1 MKIDDLDQQLLM
13 YLQQNSK
20 ITYKE
25 LSDKLNLS
33 STAIHERIK
42 KLEKSG
48 VIGKYVALINR
59 RLINKELLVFSHVKL
74 SKHSHDN
81 IKEFENEIKNLKEVQ
96 SCFHVSGDYDY
107 IVKMAFINMDD
118 YRDFMVNK
126 LTTIKAIGSTH
137 STFVIGDIKDDTA
150 YQLI

>member
-1 MKIDDLDQQLLM
+1 MKFDTLDQQLLM
-13 YLQQNSK
+13 YLQENSK

-48 VIGKYVALINR
+48 IISKYVALVNR
-59 RLINKELLVFSHVKL
+59 RLISKELLVFSHIKL
-74 SKHSHDN
+74 QQHSADN
-81 IKEFENEIKNLKEVQ
+81 IRIFETEIQNLKEVQ
-96 SCFHVSGDYDY
+96 ACFHVSGDYDY
-107 IVKMAFINMDD
+107 IVKMSFENMDE

-126 LTTIKAIGSTH
+126 LTTIKVIGSSH
-137 STFVIGDIKDDTA
+137 STFVISDVKDDTA
-150 YQLI
+150 YQLV

>member
-1 MKIDDLDQQLLM
+1 MKFDSLDQQLLM
-13 YLQQNSK
+13 YLQENSK

-25 LSDKLNLS
+25 LSDKLQLS

-48 VIGKYVALINR
+48 IISKYVALVNR
-59 RLINKELLVFSHVKL
+59 RLINKELLVFSHIKL
-74 SKHSHDN
+74 QQHSADH
-81 IKEFENEIKNLKEVQ
+81 IKTFEEEIQNLKEVQ

-107 IVKMAFINMDD
+107 IVKMSFEHMDE

-126 LTTIKAIGSTH
+126 LTKINVIGSSH
-137 STFVIGDIKDDTA
+137 STFVISDIKDDTA
-150 YQLI
+150 YQLL

>member
-1 MKIDDLDQQLLM
+1 MKIDELDKRLLT
-13 YLQQNSK
+13 YLQDNSK

-42 KLEKSG
+42 KLEKLG
-48 VIGKYVALINR
+48 VINKYVALINR
-59 RLINKELLVFSHVKL
+59 RLINKELLVFSHIKL
-74 SKHSHDN
+74 SQHSQEN
-81 IKEFENEIKNLKEVQ
+81 IQIFESEIKNLSEVQ

-107 IVKMAFINMDD
+107 IVKMSFESMDD

-126 LTTIKAIGSTH
+126 LTTIKGIGSTH
-137 STFVIGDIKDDTA
+137 STFVIGDIKDETS

>member
-1 MKIDDLDQQLLM
+1 MKFDAIDRQLLM
-13 YLQQNSK
+13 YLQENSK

-25 LSDKLNLS
+25 LSDKLSLS

-48 VIGKYVALINR
+48 IISKYVALVNR
-59 RLINKELLVFSHVKL
+59 RIINKDLLVFSHIKL
-74 SKHSHDN
+74 QQHSTEN
-81 IKEFENEIKNLKEVQ
+81 IQFFEKEIQNLKEVQ

-107 IVKMAFINMDD
+107 IVKMAFESMDE
-118 YRDFMVNK
+118 YRDFMINK
-126 LTTIKAIGSTH
+126 LTKINVIGNSH
-137 STFVIGDIKDDTA
+137 SIFVIGDVKDDTA

>member
-1 MKIDDLDQQLLM
+1 MKFDDLDRRLLM
-13 YLQQNSK
+13 FLQDNSK

-48 VIGKYVALINR
+48 IINKYVALLNR
-59 RLINKELLVFSHVKL
+59 RTINKELLVFSHIKL
-74 SKHSHDN
+74 SQHSQEN
-81 IKEFENEIKNLKEVQ
+81 IILFETEIVQLPEVQ

-107 IVKMAFINMDD
+107 IVKMSFENMDE
-118 YRDFMVNK
+118 YRNFMVNK
-126 LTTIKAIGSTH
+126 LTTITVIGSTH
-137 STFVIGDIKDDTA
+137 STFVIGDVKEETA
-150 YQLI
+150 YKLI

>member
-1 MKIDDLDQQLLM
+1 MKIDELDKRLLT
-13 YLQQNSK
+13 YLQDNSK

-42 KLEKSG
+42 KLEKLG
-48 VIGKYVALINR
+48 VINKYVALINR

-74 SKHSHDN
+74 SQHSQEN
-81 IKEFENEIKNLKEVQ
+81 IQIFESEIKNLSEVQ

-107 IVKMAFINMDD
+107 IVKMSFESMDD

-126 LTTIKAIGSTH
+126 LTTIKGIGSTH
-137 STFVIGDIKDDTA
+137 STFVIGDIKDETS

>member
-1 MKIDDLDQQLLM
+1 MKFDTLDQQLLM
-13 YLQQNSK
+13 NLQENGK
-20 ITYKE
+20 ITYKD

-48 VIGKYVALINR
+48 VIEKYVALVNR
-59 RLINKELLVFSHVKL
+59 RMIGKELLVFSHIKL
-74 SKHSHDN
+74 QQHSQEH
-81 IKEFENEIKNLKEVQ
+81 IKIFEAEIQTLKEVQ

-107 IVKMAFINMDD
+107 IVKMSFENMDE

-126 LTTIKAIGSTH
+126 LTTINVIGSTY

-150 YQLI
+150 YQLV

>member
-1 MKIDDLDQQLLM
+1 MKFDSLDQQLLM
-13 YLQQNSK
+13 YLQENSK

-25 LSDKLNLS
+25 LSDKLQLS

-48 VIGKYVALINR
+48 IISKYVALVNR
-59 RLINKELLVFSHVKL
+59 RLINKELVVFSHIKL
-74 SKHSHDN
+74 QQHSAEN
-81 IKEFENEIKNLKEVQ
+81 IKKFEEEIQNLKEVQ

-107 IVKMAFINMDD
+107 IVKMSFEHMDE

-126 LTTIKAIGSTH
+126 LTTINVIGSSH
-137 STFVIGDIKDDTA
+137 STFVISDVKDDTT

>member
-1 MKIDDLDQQLLM
+1 MKIDELDKRLLT
-13 YLQQNSK
+13 YLQDNSK

-42 KLEKSG
+42 KLEKLG
-48 VIGKYVALINR
+48 VINKYVALINR
-59 RLINKELLVFSHVKL
+59 RLINKELLVFSHIKL
-74 SKHSHDN
+74 SQHSQEN
-81 IKEFENEIKNLKEVQ
+81 IQIFESEIKNLSEVQ

-107 IVKMAFINMDD
+107 IVKMSFESMDE

-126 LTTIKAIGSTH
+126 LTTIKGIGSTH
-137 STFVIGDIKDDTA
+137 STFVIGDIKDETS

>member
-1 MKIDDLDQQLLM
+1 MKFDSLDQQLLM
-13 YLQQNSK
+13 YLQENSK

-25 LSDKLNLS
+25 LSDKLQLS

-48 VIGKYVALINR
+48 IISKYVALVNR
-59 RLINKELLVFSHVKL
+59 RLINKELLVFSHIKL
-74 SKHSHDN
+74 QQHSADN
-81 IKEFENEIKNLKEVQ
+81 IKIFEEEIQNLKEVQ

-107 IVKMAFINMDD
+107 IVKMSFEHMDE

-126 LTTIKAIGSTH
+126 LTKINVIGSSH
-137 STFVIGDIKDDTA
+137 STFVISDIKDETA
-150 YQLI
+150 YQLL